1 MKHQAVVFDL
11 FGTLIEN
18 FAMEPYR
25 ACLYDMARILGA
37 PGEDFARV
45 WVDTYGERTLGHHP
59 TLALSVRLLCQG
71 LGCDV
76 EGAAVERAVERRMV
90 LTRAQIVPR
99 PDVVPT
105 LEELRRRGCR
115 VGLVSDCSPDIP
127 EVWPGTPFAPLVDVA
142 IFSCSVGLRKP
153 DPRIFL
159 LACERL
165 GASPEACLFVGDGG
179 SDELAGAAAV
189 GMQPVLIRAPHDVS
203 SDWHRVD
210 PEAWT
215 GARVDAVSGV
225 LALLET
231 DEE

>member
-18 FAMEPYR
+18 FATEPYR
-25 ACLYDMARILGA
+25 VCLEDMAGILGV
-37 PGEDFARV
+37 PGEDFARA
-45 WVDTYGERTLGHHP
+45 WVDTYGERTLGKHP
-59 TLALSVRLLCQG
+59 TLALSIRVLCQG
-71 LGCDV
+71 LGREV
-76 EGAAVERAVERRMV
+76 EEEVVERAVERRMV

-99 PDVVPT
+99 RDAVAT
-105 LEELRRRGCR
+105 LEELRRRGYG

-127 EVWPGTPFAPLVDVA
+127 EVWPQTPLAPLVDVS

-165 GASPEACLFVGDGG
+165 GAAAGACLFVGDGG

-189 GMQPVLIRAPHDVS
+189 GMQPVLIRTPDDVS
-203 SDWHRVD
+203 SDWRRVD
-210 PEAWT
+210 PGAWT
-215 GARVDAVSGV
+215 GARVEAVSGV

-231 DEE
+231 GGE